1 MADRSVEK
9 TRYPGIYRVHQRG
22 CAHKAGKGCRCPR
35 NYQAAVFDAR
45 ARKLIRKNFTDL
57 GAARTW
63 REDTAG
69 AIRSGK
75 LRAPTSTTV
84 AQAAEVLVAGMRDG
98 SVLDRSGKPY
108 KPATTRGYARSLRL
122 RVLPAFGD
130 RRLSELVRRDVQRF
144 VDQLRAEGCAPS
156 TIQNTLNPLQVIC
169 RRAVRDDEM
178 AVDPTDGLEL
188 PAVRGRRERI
198 AGPAEAARLIAALP
212 ESERALWATAFYAG
226 LRRGELRALRW
237 SDVDLDGGVIHVC
250 RGWDDD
256 PEVGEIE
263 VKSDAGRRRVPLVGV
278 LRELMTT
285 HRETTS
291 RDGNDLVFGR
301 TAELPFIPTTI
312 RRRALSSWKRA
323 NKRIAEEAE
332 RAGRDVAPEE
342 LHESLTPHEA
352 RHCAASYLI
361 AAGLNPKEL
370 SVYIGHSDVRTTFN
384 RYGHLMP
391 GGEKEAV
398 AKLDAFFGGATGGK
412 RPAPHTL

>member
-1 MADRSVEK
+1 MPSQTLEK
-9 TRYPGIYRVHQRG
+9 TRYPGIYRLHARG
-22 CAHKAGKGCRCPR
+22 CRWRVGRRCTCAR
-35 NYQAAVFDAR
+35 SYQAAVYDSR
-45 ARKLIRKNFTDL
+45 ADKLLRKHFAEL
-57 GAARTW
+57 GAARAW
-63 REDTAG
+63 REDAAN
-69 AIRSGK
+69 AIRAGT
-75 LRAPTSTTV
+75 LRAPTRTTV
-84 AQAAEVLVAGMRDG
+84 AAAARVLVAGMRDG
-98 SVLDRSGKPY
+98 SILDRSGKPY
-108 KPATTRGYARSLRL
+108 KPATARGYERSLRL

-130 RRLSELVRRDVQRF
+130 RRLSDLRRRDVQRF
-144 VDQLRAEGCAPS
+144 VDGMRAEGCAPS

-169 RRAVRDDEM
+169 RRALRDDEI

-198 AGPAEAARLIAALP
+198 AGPTEAAKLIAALP
-212 ESERALWATAFYAG
+212 EGERALWATAFYAG

-237 SDVDLDGGVIHVC
+237 SDVDLEGGVIHVR

-278 LRELMTT
+278 LCDLITA
-285 HRETTS
+285 HREATG
-291 RDGNDLVFGR
+291 RGGDGLVFGR
-301 TAELPFIPTTI
+301 TAELPFVPTTI
-312 RRRALSSWKRA
+312 RRRALSAWERA
-323 NKRIAEEAE
+323 NRRIAEAAE
-332 RAGRDVAPEE
+332 RAGREVKPGE
-342 LHESLTPHEA
+342 LYEPLTPHEA

-398 AKLDAFFGGATGGK
+398 AKLNAFLDRSA
-412 RPAPHTL
+412 ASES